1 MLFGRTDRYPSG
13 IATHPLSREDVYTD
27 LRSAHNTH
35 RYGVFVYTPLS
46 TRCYATYLGTV
57 LLFHVPGTVTLFQ
70 LQLLCSR
77 YSYMSHVPC
86 YMSLCT
92 EHTQHTQHVP
102 CSSSLNRYFVTQQ
115 TQCSMFHIR
124 IFCLRHILR
133 DGCSHVL
140 ITNMFVNL
148 REVTGQSGDLIAFAW
163 TFLRNVHFLDHISTL
178 RPQGKQL
185 DAPYAHLLGLPA
197 TQTTGERP
205 GAWGDYQVTPNPSNR
220 KEGKHTVVPRRGG
233 FAKVAS

>member
-1 MLFGRTDRYPSG
+1 MP
-13 IATHPLSREDVYTD
+13 
-27 LRSAHNTH
+27 
-35 RYGVFVYTPLS
+35 
-46 TRCYATYLGTV
+46 
-57 LLFHVPGTVTLFQ
+57 
-70 LQLLCSR
+70 
-77 YSYMSHVPC
+77 HVPC

-163 TFLRNVHFLDHISTL
+163 TFIRNVHFLDHISTL

-220 KEGKHTVVPRRGG
+220 KEGKHTVCTPAGG
-233 FAKVAS
+233 GSPKWPVETAQAGNALSAASNCFNPIARELPDLGLNTKVRN